1 MLSVEEDEE
10 DEEDE
15 NPLFTLLP
23 MKLEALPFIADC
35 GAIHGLRGNSRSSKQ
50 GIVI

>member
-1 MLSVEEDEE
+1 MLAVEKNEK

-35 GAIHGLRGNSRSSKQ
+35 GAIHDQVNKELLYE
-50 GIVI
+50 

>member
-1 MLSVEEDEE
+1 MLAVEEDEE

-23 MKLEALPFIADC
+23 MKLLLLNLPFIADC
-35 GAIHGLRGNSRSSKQ
+35 GAIHDQVNKEFLDE
-50 GIVI
+50 